1 MNSPF
6 NKKPMALKHEEV
18 EFKFRK
24 EPFKIWHHFY
34 ECTQTKERFTDEH
47 LDTINTNQV
56 YNQYREKYG
65 IPFPEEIIAIREKYG
80 VSAARMS
87 EILGLG
93 ANTYRLYEAEEM
105 PSVANG
111 RLIGSID
118 SPDAFINQVEASSH
132 FLSEKEQEKLISIA
146 NKIKEKVLTNLWDH
160 LFEEKIFRDHKPS
173 EFNGY
178 KIPDLEKIS
187 QVIGFF
193 SSRTDLFKTKLNKLL
208 FYTDFLMYKTTACS
222 MTGITYRAIPFG
234 PVPAEYDKMYIKL
247 GDDQKIQ
254 LSIKYFSDGNCGEQ
268 IKSNWNKESS
278 FNKQELEVLS
288 TVADLLCD
296 KNTKEIVEISHL
308 EPAWQENEA
317 EKLPISYQRYAFDL
331 KAI

>member
-1 MNSPF
+1 MPC
-6 NKKPMALKHEEV
+6 KHEEF

-24 EPFKIWHHFY
+24 EPFKIWYHFY
-34 ECTQTKERFTDEH
+34 ECAQTKERFTDEH
-47 LDTINTNQV
+47 LDNINMNQV

-93 ANTYRLYEAEEM
+93 ANTYRLYESGEM

-111 RLIGSID
+111 RLIRSIA

-132 FLSEKEQEKLISIA
+132 FLLDKEQHKLISIA
-146 NKIKEKVLTNLWDH
+146 NKLKEKELANLWDH

-173 EFNGY
+173 DLNGY
-178 KIPDLEKIS
+178 KIPDLAKIS

-193 SSRTDLFKTKLNKLL
+193 SSKTELFKTKLNKLL
-208 FYTDFLMYKTTACS
+208 FYTDFLMYKKTACS

-247 GDDQKIQ
+247 CDDQRIQ
-254 LSIKYFSDGNCGEQ
+254 LSTIYFNDGNCGEQ
-268 IKSNWNKESS
+268 IKSKTTEFTFSET
-278 FNKQELEVLS
+278 ELEVLS
-288 TVADLLCD
+288 TVAN
-296 KNTKEIVEISHL
+296 KFGNKKTKEIVDISHL
-308 EPAWQENEA
+308 EPAWKENES